1 MNHLGKTE
9 FILNGDMKKVIIV
22 LSVPIMFN
30 NLIQTLYSL
39 ADMYWVS
46 KLGSIEVA
54 STGFVWPVLFLI
66 LSIGMG
72 LTIAG
77 TSLISQYL
85 GSKEKNQAN
94 KIASQIFLVA
104 IILGLIL
111 SIIGYISTPYVIKLM
126 GANSQLYSYSC
137 KYLSIMFLDIPCY
150 FIFLVFGAIR
160 QAEGDTFSPMLLN
173 IIGAITNVIL
183 DPILIFKFHMGI
195 GGAAIATIISKV
207 IYMPYV
213 IFLLFMSLERV
224 HIPIKFLRLKRN
236 LILTILKV
244 AVPTCIGQS
253 FSSLGF
259 IFLNSFIVSYGNDTM
274 AAFNI
279 GNNINSIVMM
289 PALGIGT
296 ALASVVGQ
304 NLGGNRIDRA
314 KLAFKTALCLSTIIL
329 VIGGSFLFLFAGN
342 VIKIFVPEA
351 KDMEVIIQGKYY
363 LKIISA
369 GLPLMGI
376 FQVLIGIFQGSGH
389 TIYSMIMEMGRLW
402 FIRLPLILFFKNY
415 TNWGSPSVWYSMM
428 ISNGII
434 CLIGIIIYYKG
445 AWQKKIIKMTNTC

>member
-1 MNHLGKTE
+1 MR
-9 FILNGDMKKVIIV
+9 F
-22 LSVPIMFN
+22 LSIPIMFN

-46 KLGSIEVA
+46 KLGAVEVA
-54 STGFVWPVLFLI
+54 STGFIWPVLFLI

-85 GSKEKNQAN
+85 GSREKNQAN
-94 KIASQIFLVA
+94 EIASQIFLVA
-104 IILGLIL
+104 IMLGLIL
-111 SIIGYISTPYVIKLM
+111 SIIGYFSTPYIIKLM
-126 GANSQLYSYSC
+126 GANSELYSYSS

-173 IIGAITNVIL
+173 IIGAIINVIL
-183 DPILIFKFHMGI
+183 DPILIFNFHMGI
-195 GGAAIATIISKV
+195 GGAAIATVLSKV
-207 IYMPYV
+207 IFIPYV
-213 IFLLFMSLERV
+213 IFLLFRQQETV
-224 HIPIKFLRLKRN
+224 HIPIKLLKLKRKI
-236 LILTILKV
+236 ILTILKV

-259 IFLNSFIVSYGNDTM
+259 IFLNSFIISYGNDTM

-279 GNNINSIVMM
+279 GNSINSIVMM

-304 NLGGNRIDRA
+304 NLGANRTDRA
-314 KLAFKTALCLSTIIL
+314 KLAFKTALYLSIIIL
-329 VIGGSFLFLFAGN
+329 IIGGSILFLFAGN

-351 KDMEVIIQGKYY
+351 KDIGVIVQGKYY

-428 ISNGII
+428 ISNGFI
-434 CLIGIIIYYKG
+434 CLIGIIIYYRG
-445 AWQKKIIKMTNTC
+445 AWQKKIIKIPSTC

>member
-9 FILNGDMKKVIIV
+9 FILNGNMKKVIMV
-22 LSVPIMFN
+22 LSIPIMFN

-46 KLGSIEVA
+46 KLGAVEVA

-94 KIASQIFLVA
+94 QIASQIFSVA
-104 IILGLIL
+104 VILGFIL
-111 SIIGYISTPYVIKLM
+111 SVVGYVSTPYVIKLM
-126 GANSQLYSYSC
+126 GANSDLYSYSC

-183 DPILIFKFHMGI
+183 DPILIFNFHMGI
-195 GGAAIATIISKV
+195 GGAAIATVLSKV
-207 IYMPYV
+207 IYIPYV
-213 IFLLFMSLERV
+213 IFLLFRHQETV
-224 HIPIKFLRLKRN
+224 HTSIKLLKLKTK
-236 LILTILKV
+236 LIITILKV

-259 IFLNSFIVSYGNDTM
+259 IFLNSFIISYGNDTM

-304 NLGGNRIDRA
+304 NLGANRIDRA
-314 KLAFKTALCLSTIIL
+314 KLAFKTSIYLSTIIL

-351 KDMEVIIQGKYY
+351 KDMGVILQGKYY

-376 FQVLIGIFQGSGH
+376 FQVLIGTFQGSGH
-389 TIYSMIMEMGRLW
+389 TVYSMIMEMGRLW
-402 FIRLPLILFFKNY
+402 FIRLPLILFFKTY

-434 CLIGIIIYYKG
+434 CLIGIIIYHSG
-445 AWQKKIIKMTNTC
+445 AWQKKIIRTANTF